1 MGGYHGG
8 PHRQTMTQ
16 IASWLSQHIIAV
28 ISLMGY
34 GGVVL
39 LMGIESACVPL
50 PSEIIL
56 PFAGYLVSTGR
67 FNLYA
72 VAVAGAVGCN
82 LGSMVAYAVGY
93 YGGRPMA
100 TRYGRWLLLSLSDL
114 ERTEAWFRR
123 HGDWAVLVSRMLPV
137 VRTYIA
143 LPAGV
148 GRMPLG
154 RFHLYTFLGSLPW
167 CWLLAWVGMR
177 LGQNW
182 EQLSPYFH
190 RFDAVWVPVL
200 LAAAV
205 FFIWRH
211 LQKLT
216 PKKRND
222 GEKERKCV
230 Q

>member
-1 MGGYHGG
+1 
-8 PHRQTMTQ
+8 MTHL
-16 IASWLSQHIIAV
+16 ASWLSQHIMAV
-28 ISLMGY
+28 ISQLGY
-34 GGVVL
+34 GGVIL

-56 PFAGYLVSTGR
+56 PFAGFLVSAGR

-93 YGGRPMA
+93 YGGPPLA
-100 TRYGRWLLLSLSDL
+100 ARYGRWLLLSPTDL
-114 ERTEAWFRR
+114 KRTEAWFRH

-167 CWLLAWVGMR
+167 CWLLAWIGMR
-177 LGQNW
+177 LGQHW
-182 EQLSPYFH
+182 EQLAPYFH
-190 RFDAVWVPVL
+190 RFDTIWVPVL
-200 LAAAV
+200 LAGLV
-205 FFIWRH
+205 VFIWRH
-211 LQKLT
+211 VRSLT
-216 PKKRND
+216 PGKPKD
-222 GEKERKCV
+222 GEKETKCV
-230 Q
+230 